1 MKTMKLL
8 ATVLVWSL
16 MMPAMNAQ
24 NLVQKTFDLLVN
36 NKNVS
41 VSSNLASS
49 TTPALPGNPLTS
61 MCNVYTFSMR
71 NNYKFLLDD
80 ILTAFN
86 QEKNG
91 SNCYSSEQ
99 RINDNSK
106 RIYSLY
112 IGDDVNNTI
121 DIGTDREC
129 NYIAQCW
136 RDSKRRTY
144 RYAYAAEWKN
154 DDDNQIS
161 GRLIITYAKIHN
173 DNSNGNSITSG
184 NSDNAEYPQDITLN
198 IRSSEEALAVFSRLK
213 DLADMNIKALNSAN
227 VSTDEKNSVEYTAMS
242 IYQTVKQTKLKYS
255 FTSGEKKL
263 LKSELTSMIKRLKEA
278 DHTLNSNVSYTK
290 NCILANSIVTSINY
304 LELTKKIL

>member
-1 MKTMKLL
+1 M
-8 ATVLVWSL
+8 
-16 MMPAMNAQ
+16 
-24 NLVQKTFDLLVN
+24 
-36 NKNVS
+36 
-41 VSSNLASS
+41 
-49 TTPALPGNPLTS
+49 
-61 MCNVYTFSMR
+61 
-71 NNYKFLLDD
+71 
-80 ILTAFN
+80 
-86 QEKNG
+86 
-91 SNCYSSEQ
+91 
-99 RINDNSK
+99 
-106 RIYSLY
+106 Y

-184 NSDNAEYPQDITLN
+184 NSDNAEYPQDIILN

-213 DLADMNIKALNSAN
+213 DLADMNIKALSSAN

-242 IYQTVKQTKLKYS
+242 IYQTIKQTKLKYS

-290 NCILANSIVTSINY
+290 NCILANSIMTSINY